1 MGIYAKYFYRFT
13 AVLHMK
19 NKIKYILITIGV
31 IAIAFLDYLKTF
43 IISEQGITGFYW
55 LSAHLYLILI
65 WLSCIIVTLLVIK
78 IRPHPFKKIRFINE
92 YGWIILLSLFVNV
105 LVSASY
111 FFLLECTTIIA
122 YKEAYSASAVY
133 INVLERIFSMH
144 IPVIGMLTGY
154 TYLEEK
160 NKLKQNLE
168 KAEKLY
174 IQYQI
179 KTLRNQVAPHFLF
192 NNLNVLASLIQSNT
206 KDADT
211 FLTRFSSLYRYTLK
225 GEEIVTLNEELNNLE
240 DYTFLLKHRFE
251 NAYKFSIHYQD
262 TIDQYAVYLLSNT
275 LQTLLENITKH
286 NAGNYA
292 NPLLTTISIGKTEM
306 KVSNTIIP
314 KITENPSSKIGLKNL
329 QERYLLLSGKQLTIS
344 NDGVN
349 FTVTIP
355 FLNLKKV

>member
-13 AVLHMK
+13 AALHMK

-65 WLSCIIVTLLVIK
+65 WLSCIIVTLLIIK
-78 IRPHPFKKIRFINE
+78 TRPHPFKKLRFINE
-92 YGWIILLSLFVNV
+92 YGWIVLFSLFANI

-122 YKEAYSASAVY
+122 YKEEFSASAVY

-144 IPVIGMLTGY
+144 IPVIGMLTAY

-168 KAEKLY
+168 KTEKLY
-174 IQYQI
+174 TQYQI

-192 NNLNVLASLIQSNT
+192 NNLNVLASLIQSNS
-206 KDADT
+206 KEADA
-211 FLTRFSSLYRYTLK
+211 FLMRFSNLYRYTLK

-240 DYTFLLKHRFE
+240 DYIFLLKHRFE
-251 NAYKFSIHYQD
+251 NAYEFSIHYKA
-262 TIDQYAVYLLSNT
+262 TIDQHAVYLLSNT
-275 LQTLLENITKH
+275 LQTLLENVTKH
-286 NAGNYA
+286 NAGSYA
-292 NPLLTTISIGKTEM
+292 NALLTNISIGQTEM
-306 KVSNTIIP
+306 KVSNTINL
-314 KITENPSSKIGLKNL
+314 KTTEKLSSKIGLKNL
-329 QERYLLLSGKQLTIS
+329 QERYFILSGKQLTLA
-344 NDGVN
+344 NDGTT